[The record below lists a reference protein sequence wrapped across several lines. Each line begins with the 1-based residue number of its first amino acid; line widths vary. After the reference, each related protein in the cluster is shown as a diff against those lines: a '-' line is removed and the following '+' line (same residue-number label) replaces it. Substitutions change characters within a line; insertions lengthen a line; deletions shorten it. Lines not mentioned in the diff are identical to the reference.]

1 MTFGR
6 DCPHV
11 TKLRT
16 CNYKGKIL
24 VTQQSTCA
32 WSWAMTFWKHFPR
45 YWPFVREFTGHR
57 WISRT
62 KASDAEVWC
71 FIFFYLRLDKRLS
84 KQSWGWWFET
94 PSHSLW
100 RRGRSC
106 TSLRFRSYDD
116 DNAMKYKQISIIFIM
131 CLSNACC
138 SMARGVTTCCYCIYR
153 FHVKVYVYQ
162 MMIIKNAEERK
173 NVLICH
179 SKTTSVPTLFYRL
192 PTLCSRIYK
201 EKCMSYR
208 ELRFFGSRVRR
219 FGNDFHE

>member
-1 MTFGR
+1 MHDPGRRLFGNIFR
-6 DCPHV
+6 V
-11 TKLRT
+11 TGPL
-16 CNYKGKIL
+16 CGNSP
-24 VTQQSTCA
+24 VTGE
-32 WSWAMTFWKHFPR
+32 FPAQR
-45 YWPFVREFTGHR
+45 PVTRKF
-57 WISRT
+57 
-62 KASDAEVWC
+62 DA
-71 FIFFYLRLDKRLS
+71 FFDLRLDKRLS

-138 SMARGVTTCCYCIYR
+138 SMALGVTTCCYCIYR

-162 MMIIKNAEERK
+162 MMIIKNAGERK
-173 NVLICH
+173 NVLMCH

-208 ELRFFGSRVRR
+208 ELRFLGHVWGDLAMIFTSNEVTSESHWKSHHAWPKNRYAR
-219 FGNDFHE
+219 